1 MARPA
6 AALDQA
12 VAIENRMDRAFGRN
26 PDIAVKT
33 PEEELADLACA
44 PVRLLSLQPDNQS
57 LDRLR
62 QLVGV
67 AHRPARPIAQGHQ
80 PVLLVTVE
88 NLVAGLT
95 RYAEIPAD
103 VRHRL
108 AIQQAGY
115 KAKALFHHRTRFPRH
130 PHLPPAKGEK
140 CYPCV
145 RYRRS
150 PPAVQEESD
159 YQRSVRVRS
168 CIRPLSAAVW
178 PLAPDV
184 IR

>member
-1 MARPA
+1 
-6 AALDQA
+6 
-12 VAIENRMDRAFGRN
+12 MDRAFGRN

-145 RYRRS
+145 RYGMS
-150 PPAVQEESD
+150 PMSRAAQFYVKSLDKFKFYGSQADAS
-159 YQRSVRVRS
+159 RKHSVSTRTNF
-168 CIRPLSAAVW
+168 
-178 PLAPDV
+178 APS
-184 IR
+184 RQ